1 MFEDRA
7 DAGRQLAAK
16 LSAYR
21 NRANAILLAL
31 PRGGVE
37 VGLALHA
44 ALGLPLDV
52 LITRKLRAPENPE
65 YALGALSETGYRYVN
80 PDAETLVSTA
90 WGRDYLEQETAHQAR
105 EIERRK
111 ELYRQGAGLPPVLA
125 RTVLVVDDGIATGS
139 TATAAVRGLRTLN
152 PSEIVVAAPLASAQA
167 VDALGREADCVE
179 VVSIPE
185 PFVAVGEHY
194 ERFPQV
200 TDSEV
205 AACLEAA
212 GRYPNPTPRTRGGLC

>member
-7 DAGRQLAAK
+7 EAGQQLATK
-16 LSAYR
+16 LEAYR
-21 NRANAILLAL
+21 NRASAILLAL

-44 ALGLPLDV
+44 ALALPLDV

-65 YALGALSETGYRYVN
+65 YALGALTETGYRYIN

-90 WGRDYLEQETAHQAR
+90 WGGRHLERETEHQAR

-111 ELYRQGAGLPPVLA
+111 ELYRHGAGLPPLLD

-139 TATAAVRGLRTLN
+139 TVIAGVRGLRTLN
-152 PSEIVVAAPLASAQA
+152 PSEIVVAAPVASAQA
-167 VDALGREADCVE
+167 LEALGEEADRVV

-185 PFVAVGEHY
+185 RFFAVGESY
-194 ERFPQV
+194 GWFPQV

-205 AACLEAA
+205 VACLEAA
-212 GRYPNPTPRTRGGLC
+212 RRTPARPASDRS